1 MTNSTF
7 SSVKESITVLGAILS
22 IPVIATSF
30 PFEPIIQ
37 KEKSSGVASEAEWH
51 TTKSWSWS
59 KLQIA
64 SYSMGFKS
72 DFTFTEIHWP
82 MSQITLRRNGL
93 YLGGEKSWNCNV
105 QYLKKS
111 ISLINF
117 II

>member
-1 MTNSTF
+1 
-7 SSVKESITVLGAILS
+7 
-22 IPVIATSF
+22 
-30 PFEPIIQ
+30 
-37 KEKSSGVASEAEWH
+37 
-51 TTKSWSWS
+51 
-59 KLQIA
+59 
-64 SYSMGFKS
+64 MGFKS